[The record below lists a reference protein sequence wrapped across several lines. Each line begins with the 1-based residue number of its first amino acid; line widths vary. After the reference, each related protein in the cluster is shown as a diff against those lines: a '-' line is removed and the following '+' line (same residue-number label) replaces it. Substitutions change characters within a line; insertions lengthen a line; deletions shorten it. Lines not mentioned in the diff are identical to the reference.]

1 MTIKRTIV
9 SVRLSSTE
17 LSWFDWAAKGLG
29 MSRGKLMRTATKDFL
44 NNKGYSFDQSPIR
57 KELDKKQTN

>member
-1 MTIKRTIV
+1 MTIKRSIV

-17 LSWFDWAAKGLG
+17 LAWFDWAAKGFG
-29 MSRGKLMRTATKDFL
+29 MSRGKLMRAATKDFL
-44 NNKGYSFDQSPIR
+44 NSKGYTFAQSPIR